1 MPKILMLRTTRGSD
15 NGMVVNTYEAKETYV
30 VGDKLADTFVNTLK
44 VAELMPMRSSAPVE
58 SKDAKG
64 SRENKD
70 ASADKEADKDVD
82 KEEKRSRRS

>member
-15 NGMVVNTYEAKETYV
+15 NGMVVNTYEAKNEYV
-30 VGDKLADTFVNTLK
+30 VGDKLADIFVNTLK
-44 VAELMPMRSSAPVE
+44 VAELLPMRTAVPDE

-70 ASADKEADKDVD
+70 AASEKEADKEEK